1 MKTLYTILFF
11 LSTLLLIGF
20 STLLL
25 RMIDKGA
32 GMVSLLFVSI
42 GIITIIVVL
51 VALLQRYLKIPPA
64 DRDS

>member
-32 GMVSLLFVSI
+32 GMVSLLFVNI

-64 DRDS
+64 DRDN